1 MEKQINFP
9 LLYSGSVKDVHGLEG
24 QDPYIFSFS
33 NRYSIFDWGEMP
45 NLLEGK
51 GEALAVMGDL
61 FFRYLGDG
69 KNWQQWQI
77 SEKYPKFW
85 RDSFTTSNVWK
96 NWKRSGLPHH
106 SFGLVSEELKPLPL
120 GKKSSFLSVKA
131 KTRPAVSSAVQNG
144 VLKFDY
150 SAYGN
155 RPSTSLVPLEV
166 VFRFGAPE
174 GSSFLERVE
183 KNPGYAESFGFS
195 DVPRAGEWFPYP
207 IVEFFTKLEPTD
219 RFLTRDEA
227 REIAALTPE
236 EMDDLTAFTLLLA
249 LRLKDIFSSVGLEL
263 WDGKFEF
270 AFLPGSQDSTSAS
283 TSSAGDGKRG
293 FELVDSIGPDEL
305 RLIGPGGVHF
315 SKEFLRRVYRNT
327 PWFEAMA
334 RAKKLAKERGEKN
347 WKKICREELGQNP
360 EPLTDR
366 ALQVAENLYP
376 VLVQEI
382 GQTLFQQN
390 FYDGLPS
397 LAELCKQMK
406 EIQ

>member
-1 MEKQINFP
+1 MDKQVNLP
-9 LLYSGSVKDVHGLEG
+9 LLYSGSVKDVHGVEG

-61 FFRYLGDG
+61 FFRYLGDA

-85 RDSFTTSNVWK
+85 RDSFTTSMVWRD
-96 NWKRSGLPHH
+96 WKRSGLPHH
-106 SFGLVSEELKPLPL
+106 SFGLVAADLQKLPV

-131 KTRPAVSSAVQNG
+131 KSRPAISSALQNG
-144 VLKFDY
+144 KLQYDY
-150 SAYGN
+150 SAYAS
-155 RPSTSLVPLEV
+155 RPTTSLVPLEV

-183 KNPGYAESFGFS
+183 KNPNYAQSFGFA
-195 DVPRAGEWFPYP
+195 DLPRAGEWFPYP

-219 RFLTRDEA
+219 RFLTREEA
-227 REIAALTPE
+227 REIAALTQQ
-236 EMDDLTAFTLLLA
+236 EMDDLTSFTLLLA
-249 LRLKDIFSSVGLEL
+249 LRLKDLFSSIGLEL

-270 AFLPGSQDSTSAS
+270 AFLPGGTEAS
-283 TSSAGDGKRG
+283 SSGQGPNKTRG

-305 RLIGPGGVHF
+305 RLLGPGGVHF
-315 SKEFLRRVYRNT
+315 SKEFLRRVYRHT

-334 RAKKLAKERGEKN
+334 KAKKLAKDRGEKN
-347 WKKICREELGQNP
+347 WKKICREELGESPQA
-360 EPLTDR
+360 LTDR
-366 ALQVAENLYP
+366 ALQLAENLYP